1 MALIKLWYV
10 PGGCSL
16 APHILLN
23 EAGLQFKSVQLDIFA
38 GYPEEFR
45 QINPKMR
52 VPVLSIDGEI
62 ITEVPAIMTAISQLV
77 PEKHLLGKTNLEIVR
92 AYEWMNW
99 VSGVLHGQAFGGVL
113 RSTRYSDDPTAYA
126 SIKAKGL
133 LTVQGCYATIDE
145 KLSSEHV
152 VGSSFTAVDAYLY
165 TCYRWGASLGLDME
179 EKYPNYTGLVVN
191 LIKRQAVHVTLK
203 DEGIEAVPSAS
214 PLA

>member
-23 EAGLQFKSVQLDIFA
+23 EAGIQFESVRLDIFA

-77 PEKHLLGKTNLEIVR
+77 PEKQLLGKTNLEIVR
-92 AYEWMNW
+92 SYEWMNW

-113 RSTRYSDDPTAYA
+113 RSTRYSDDPTTYA

-133 LTVQGCYATIDE
+133 LTVQECYATINE
-145 KLSSEHV
+145 KLSGEHAI
-152 VGSSFTAVDAYLY
+152 GSSFTAVDAYLY

-179 EKYPNYTGLVVN
+179 VKYPKYAGLIADT
-191 LIKRQAVHVTLK
+191 IKRQSVQATLEE
-203 DEGIEAVPSAS
+203 EGIDAIPSAS
-214 PLA
+214 ALA